1 MKNTIEVYSKEWC
14 PYCLKAKSLLKSRGL
29 DYTVLDITSDRK
41 LEDEMIEKSH
51 RRTVPQIFINNNSI
65 GGYDD
70 LSQLNA
76 TGELDR
82 ILGLSAPKTPIKL
95 YDLAIIG
102 GGPAGLSAAIYAAR
116 KNLSTII
123 ITLDLGG
130 QVGTTN
136 EISNWPGLGEV
147 TGPELVENLIAHA
160 DRYDIEKLVGERVN
174 SIRLKGCC
182 KIIKTDSEKEIPARA
197 VIIASGAFKRKLN
210 IPGEEELAGRG
221 VVYCSTCDGPLF
233 RGQTVA
239 VIGSGNSGL
248 EAAIEMAGIAEKVYL
263 VSMEGWTGD
272 QILQDKAGASARIIP
287 YKFHAPIEIHGSGQ
301 VDGLTIKDLKTE
313 ERRRLEV
320 GGVLI
325 EVGLAPNSGFV
336 LDLVETNQRGEIR
349 IDRDGDTGVNG
360 IFAAGDVTDIRFK
373 QIIIS
378 AGAGARVALAAS
390 DYLMRQV

>member
-1 MKNTIEVYSKEWC
+1 MNNNIEVYSKEWC
-14 PYCLKAKSLLKSRGL
+14 PYCLKAKSLLKSRNL
-29 DYTVLDITSDRK
+29 DYSVLDITSDRK
-41 LEDEMIEKSH
+41 LEDEMIERSH
-51 RRTVPQIFINNNSI
+51 RRTVPQIFINGNSI
-65 GGYDD
+65 GGYDE

-82 ILGLSAPKTPIKL
+82 MLGLIAPEKPIKL

-102 GGPAGLSAAIYAAR
+102 GGPAGLTAAIYAAR

-123 ITLDLGG
+123 IALDLGG

-136 EISNWPGLGEV
+136 EISNYPGMEEV
-147 TGPELVENLIAHA
+147 TGPGLVEKLIAHA
-160 DRYDIEKLVGERVN
+160 DRYDIEKLIGERVN
-174 SIRLKGCC
+174 SIRMKGCC
-182 KIIKTDSEKEIPARA
+182 KIIQTDSEKEIPARA

-210 IPGEEELAGRG
+210 IPGEEKLAGRG

-239 VIGSGNSGL
+239 VVGSGNSGL
-248 EAAIEMAGIAEKVYL
+248 ESAIEMAGIAEKVFL

-272 QILQDKAGASARIIP
+272 QILQDKAGSSDRIIP
-287 YKFHAPIEIHGSGQ
+287 YKFHAPTEIHGSNL
-301 VDGLTIKDLKTE
+301 VEGLTIKDLKTGE
-313 ERRRLEV
+313 SRRLEV

-336 LDLVETNQRGEIR
+336 LDLVETSQRGEIR

-360 IFAAGDVTDIRFK
+360 IFAAGDVTDTRFK

-378 AGAGARVALAAS
+378 AGDGARAALAVS
-390 DYLMRQV
+390 DYLIKQV

>member
-1 MKNTIEVYSKEWC
+1 MNNNIEVYSKEWC
-14 PYCLKAKSLLKSRGL
+14 PYCLKAKSLLKSKGL
-29 DYTVLDITSDRK
+29 DYSILDVTSDRK
-41 LEDEMIEKSH
+41 LEGEMIERSH
-51 RRTVPQIFINNNSI
+51 RRTVPQIFINGNSI

-82 ILGLSAPKTPIKL
+82 ILGLSAPEKPIKL

-102 GGPAGLSAAIYAAR
+102 GGPAGFSAAIYAAR
-116 KNLSTII
+116 KNLSTIMI
-123 ITLDLGG
+123 ALDLGG

-136 EISNWPGLGEV
+136 EISNYPGLEEV
-147 TGPELVENLIAHA
+147 TGPGLVEKLIAHA
-160 DRYDIEKLVGERVN
+160 ERYDIEKLIGERVN
-174 SIRLKGCC
+174 SISMKGCC
-182 KIIKTDSEKEIPARA
+182 KIIKTASSKEIPARA

-210 IPGEEELAGRG
+210 IPGEEKLAGRG

-233 RGQTVA
+233 RDEIVA

-272 QILQDKAGASARIIP
+272 QILQDKAAASARIVP
-287 YKFHAPIEIHGSGQ
+287 YRFHAPIEIHGIDQ
-301 VDGLTIKDLKTE
+301 VEGLTIKDIKTGE
-313 ERRRLEV
+313 SRRLEV

-325 EVGLAPNSGFV
+325 EIGLVPNSDFA
-336 LDLVETNQRGEIR
+336 LDLVDTNQRGEIR

-360 IFAAGDVTDIRFK
+360 VFAAGDVTDARFK

-378 AGAGARVALAAS
+378 AGAGARAALAVF
-390 DYLMRQV
+390 DYLIKQV

>member
-1 MKNTIEVYSKEWC
+1 MKNMIEVYSKEWC

-29 DYTVLDITSDRK
+29 DYTVLDVTSDRK
-41 LEDEMIEKSH
+41 QEDKMIERSH
-51 RRTVPQIFINNNSI
+51 RRTVPQIFINGNSI

-70 LSQLNA
+70 LSRLNA

-82 ILGLSAPKTPIKL
+82 ILGLSAPQTPIKL

-123 ITLDLGG
+123 IALDMGG

-174 SIRLKGCC
+174 SISMKGCC
-182 KIIKTDSEKEIPARA
+182 KIIKTDSEKEITARA

-233 RGQTVA
+233 RDQIVA

-248 EAAIEMAGIAEKVYL
+248 EAAIEMAGIAEKVFL

-272 QILQDKAGASARIIP
+272 RILQDKAGASDRIIP
-287 YKFHAPIEIHGSGQ
+287 YKFHAPTEIHGADL
-301 VDGLTIKDLKTE
+301 VEGLTIKDLKTGE
-313 ERRRLEV
+313 SRRLEV

-325 EVGLAPNSGFV
+325 EVGLAPNSGFI

-349 IDRDGDTGVNG
+349 VDRDGDTGVNG

-378 AGAGARVALAAS
+378 AGAGAHAALAAS
-390 DYLMRQV
+390 GYLMKQV

>member
-1 MKNTIEVYSKEWC
+1 VNNIIEVYSKEWC
-14 PYCLKAKSLLKSRGL
+14 PYCLKAKSLLDSRGL
-29 DYTVLDITSDRK
+29 DYTVLDVTSDRE

-70 LSQLNA
+70 LSRLNA

-116 KNLSTII
+116 KNLSTVII
-123 ITLDLGG
+123 ALDLGG

-147 TGPELVENLIAHA
+147 TGPDLVENLIAHA
-160 DRYDIEKLVGERVN
+160 DRYDIEKMVGERVN
-174 SIRLKGCC
+174 SISMKGCC
-182 KIIKTDSEKEIPARA
+182 KIIKTDSGKEIPARA

-210 IPGEEELAGRG
+210 IPGEAELAGRG

-248 EAAIEMAGIAEKVYL
+248 EMAGIAEKVYL

-287 YKFHAPIEIHGSGQ
+287 YKFHAPIEIHGDGK
-301 VDGLTIKDLKTE
+301 VEGLTIKDLKTGE
-313 ERRRLEV
+313 SRRLEV

-325 EVGLAPNSGFV
+325 EVGLAPNSSFA

-360 IFAAGDVTDIRFK
+360 IFAAGDVTDTRFK

-378 AGAGARVALAAS
+378 AGAGAHAALAAS
-390 DYLMRQV
+390 DYLMKQV

>member
-1 MKNTIEVYSKEWC
+1 MKNLIEIYSKEWC
-14 PYCLKAKSLLKSRGL
+14 PYCLKAKALLKSSGL
-29 DYTVLDITSDRK
+29 DYSVLDVTSDRK
-41 LEDEMIEKSH
+41 LEDEMIERSH
-51 RRTVPQIFINNNSI
+51 RRTVPQIFINGKSI

-82 ILGLSAPKTPIKL
+82 MLGLTAQEKQIKL

-102 GGPAGLSAAIYAAR
+102 AGPAGLSAAIYGAR
-116 KNLSTII
+116 KNLSTILI
-123 ITLDLGG
+123 ALDLGG

-136 EISNWPGLGEV
+136 EISNYPGMEEV
-147 TGPELVENLIAHA
+147 TGPGLVEKLIAHA
-160 DRYDIEKLVGERVN
+160 DRYDIEKLIGERVN
-174 SIRLKGCC
+174 SIHMKGCC

-210 IPGEEELAGRG
+210 IPGEEKLAGRG

-233 RGQTVA
+233 RDQTVA

-272 QILQDKAGASARIIP
+272 QILQDKAGSSDRITP
-287 YKFHAPIEIHGSGQ
+287 YKFHAPTAIHGTNL
-301 VDGLTIKDLKTE
+301 VEGLTIKDLKTGE
-313 ERRRLEV
+313 SRRLEV

-325 EVGLAPNSGFV
+325 ETGLAPNSGFV
-336 LDLVETNQRGEIR
+336 LDLVETNQRGEIH

-360 IFAAGDVTDIRFK
+360 IFAAGDVTDTRFK
-373 QIIIS
+373 QIIIAS
-378 AGAGARVALAAS
+378 GDGARAALS
-390 DYLMRQV
+390 VFNYLMKQV